1 MPASSRALALVNL
14 LKTMIGAGLL
24 TLPYATS
31 QVGLILS
38 FFGLAVLAFLSQVA
52 IRMCV
57 RCAAYAPSARKALL
71 GAMRESALDAGLAA
85 SLRQTGE
92 EEARASVERL
102 SSARVSRAT
111 DASQGSALLAFAAA
125 SPAGAVARDSTVV
138 DDGHGAGSWQ
148 IIAQAAYGTRGRLVT
163 VIALI
168 VAQFGTSTSYLDFC
182 VTTLTAYTPL
192 GSYAALGAVSA
203 ALWVA
208 CWLRQLRSVALLSAV
223 ALAVYGFVLALLFLF
238 GAERIECA
246 PPCWAPP
253 CAAPPPCNGS
263 SVEEEP
269 SSGDAPAAA
278 LRLARWA
285 GLGAWFGPSLFAFEG
300 MGTALSIYES
310 METADPAPFF
320 WVVSAGYVVTFAL
333 YVGVG
338 SFAYIAWGD
347 GVASVVIDSF
357 TAGPLRL
364 AAHVALSLILGL
376 SFVLQM
382 TPVFHISE
390 DLLLEGGSG
399 FAALPRWAWP
409 LVRLGWVAL
418 AALVAAAVPDMEM
431 MVSLT
436 GAVAFSAIGFVL
448 PGLFFLRLRPQ
459 DPRAPVGR
467 ARERVDVAVAL
478 LLVVVGSVGGV
489 WGVASIFLPS

>member
-1 MPASSRALALVNL
+1 MV
-14 LKTMIGAGLL
+14 
-24 TLPYATS
+24 
-31 QVGLILS
+31 
-38 FFGLAVLAFLSQVA
+38 
-52 IRMCV
+52 
-57 RCAAYAPSARKALL
+57 
-71 GAMRESALDAGLAA
+71 
-85 SLRQTGE
+85 
-92 EEARASVERL
+92 
-102 SSARVSRAT
+102 
-111 DASQGSALLAFAAA
+111 
-125 SPAGAVARDSTVV
+125 
-138 DDGHGAGSWQ
+138 
-148 IIAQAAYGTRGRLVT
+148 
-163 VIALI
+163 ALI

-253 CAAPPPCNGS
+253 CWAPPPCNGS

-338 SFAYIAWGD
+338 SFAYISWGD

-390 DLLLEGGSG
+390 DLLLEG
-399 FAALPRWAWP
+399 ARALLRCRGGRGRSCGWA
-409 LVRLGWVAL
+409 AL

-436 GAVAFSAIGFVL
+436 GAVPFSAIGFVL

-459 DPRAPVGR
+459 DR
-467 ARERVDVAVAL
+467 ARRRTGAQRRRRRRALAGGRRER
-478 LLVVVGSVGGV
+478 GRV